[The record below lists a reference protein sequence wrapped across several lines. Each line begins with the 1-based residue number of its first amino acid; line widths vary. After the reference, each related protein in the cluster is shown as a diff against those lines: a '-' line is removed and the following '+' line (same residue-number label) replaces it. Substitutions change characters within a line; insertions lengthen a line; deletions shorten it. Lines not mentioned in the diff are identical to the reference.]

1 MVGFN
6 NIHFVTNVE
15 KNRRNEPFLITEKF
29 MGFFFSIFKMY
40 GPFLTISQN
49 VGTKNIFNPIV
60 FL

>member
-29 MGFFFSIFKMY
+29 MGFFFK
-40 GPFLTISQN
+40 T
-49 VGTKNIFNPIV
+49 IFNSMEQSD
-60 FL
+60 